1 VTDVVIIAASGL
13 SREVI
18 AADQSAHD
26 VVGILDDDRDLH
38 GSVIGG
44 VVVLG
49 GIELAKELDTAFLV
63 CIGAG
68 SGRRRVV
75 ERLRLL
81 GVSDDRFA
89 TLIDGSVRIPPGCEV
104 GRGSILL
111 AGTVL
116 TANVTIG
123 RHVVMMPHVTVTH
136 DDVVEDFV
144 TLAAGVSLGGT
155 VLVRSG
161 AYIGMNAGVRER
173 TTIGPD
179 AVIGMGSV
187 VLGDV
192 PAGETWA
199 GVPAAQLVLAGRN
212 AVGQ

>member
-1 VTDVVIIAASGL
+1 MTDVVLIAASGL

-18 AADQSAHD
+18 AADQDTFD
-26 VVGILDDDRDLH
+26 VVGILDDNPELH
-38 GSVIGG
+38 GTMVGG
-44 VVVLG
+44 APVLG
-49 GIELAKELDTAFLV
+49 GTELAAQLSTALLV
-63 CIGAG
+63 CVGSGA
-68 SGRRRVV
+68 GRRRVV
-75 ERLRLL
+75 ERLGLI
-81 GVSDDRFA
+81 GVRDDRYA
-89 TLIDGSVRIPPGCEV
+89 TLIDDSVRIPPGCEV

-116 TANVTIG
+116 TADVTIG

-144 TLAAGVSLGGT
+144 TLAAGVALGGT
-155 VLVRSG
+155 VLVRTG

-179 AVIGMGSV
+179 AIIGMGSV

-192 PAGETWA
+192 PSGETWV
-199 GVPAAQLVLAGRN
+199 GVPAAPLVLAGRN
-212 AVGQ
+212 AVGR

>member
-1 VTDVVIIAASGL
+1 
-13 SREVI
+13 
-18 AADQSAHD
+18 
-26 VVGILDDDRDLH
+26 
-38 GSVIGG
+38 
-44 VVVLG
+44 
-49 GIELAKELDTAFLV
+49 
-63 CIGAG
+63 
-68 SGRRRVV
+68 VV

-81 GVSDDRFA
+81 GVGDDRFA
-89 TLIDGSVRIPPGCEV
+89 TLVDDSVRIPPGSEL

-179 AVIGMGSV
+179 AVVGMGSV

-192 PAGETWA
+192 PPGETWA